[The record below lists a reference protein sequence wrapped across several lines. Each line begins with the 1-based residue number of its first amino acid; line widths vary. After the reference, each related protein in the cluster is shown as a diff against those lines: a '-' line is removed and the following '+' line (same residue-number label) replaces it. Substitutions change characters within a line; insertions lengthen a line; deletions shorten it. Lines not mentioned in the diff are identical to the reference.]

1 MEIKRIY
8 AENYKTYRRLDL
20 NLEGCDDER
29 PIILIGGANGCGKTT
44 LFDAIYHAL
53 YGLDTGKGRKANNK
67 KLTKAQFVEL
77 FNAGEMV
84 SSGMKDKMIV
94 LEITFEGRV
103 LNRQVQYKLRRAY
116 KLIEDNVVESVELNM
131 DGNRFIY
138 GTGSTAA
145 QKAQNMNVIN
155 KIIGANLPQEL
166 SQYFLFDA
174 MQTGKLVQTSELS
187 QLITDNINMV
197 MGLGKYKAL
206 QDVSD
211 SLLSEKK
218 AERMADEEKRKEYA
232 RLIQD
237 RNKLRDEL
245 DDNDA
250 EYNELINFANEH
262 KDEYDQ
268 LRDGQ
273 TADDVIQSQI
283 RKINES
289 LDSYGS
295 AEKRYVQDAN
305 NVVADLEVNVLYPKI
320 ASIIKSEVEVILSE
334 KKAIANAKGYQLGKD
349 QVEKIA
355 QNIISVLSARNL
367 INGTI
372 NIDELVRAVLLQQ
385 VQGQILKDRF
395 ANLSE
400 RDVKELERVAMGV
413 YSNPLIVL
421 DRERERLCEEQ
432 KELPKKRGQ
441 LEDLRK
447 QLGRK
452 DYSFLELYEQKMDRI
467 RELKDEKG
475 NIKNEIE
482 RLDKEIKKYDFDI
495 PQIPDPKYDTLCR
508 LPDFFTTVYGKLFAS
523 KRTNIE
529 RRMKE
534 LLNTNLI
541 IYKDMIGRVELT
553 GDGTK
558 GITFKI
564 YHKNG
569 NEIYLSQLNA
579 GAKQTVMQV
588 LLKVLYEL
596 GDYNPPV
603 IIDTVMGVLDK
614 KSREVILEEYFPNL
628 SHQTILLSTDTE
640 ITTELDFKKIQ
651 AHVARTYTL
660 HRDPEQQCTSITD
673 DYFGLKTQEY

>member
-8 AENYKTYRRLDL
+8 AENYKTYRHLDL
-20 NLEGCDDER
+20 NLEGCDEER
-29 PIILIGGANGCGKTT
+29 PIILIGGMNGCGKTT

-67 KLTKAQFVEL
+67 KLTKAQFIEL

-84 SSGMKDKMIV
+84 SSGLKDKMIV

-103 LNRQVQYKLRRAY
+103 LNKQVQYKLRRAY
-116 KLIEDNVVESVELNM
+116 KLIDDNVVESVELNM
-131 DGNRFIY
+131 DGNRFVY

-206 QDVSD
+206 QDVAD
-211 SLLSEKK
+211 VLLSEKK
-218 AERMADEEKRKEYA
+218 AERMADEEKRTNYA
-232 RLIQD
+232 KLIQN
-237 RNKLRDEL
+237 RNQKKENLQNL
-245 DDNDA
+245 DN
-250 EYNELINFANEH
+250 EYNELINYANEH
-262 KDEYDQ
+262 RDEYDQ
-268 LRDGQ
+268 LQEGH
-273 TADDVIQSQI
+273 TADEVTQAQI
-283 RKINES
+283 TKLNDS
-289 LDSYGS
+289 LKSYYN
-295 AEKRYVQDAN
+295 AEKKYVQDAN
-305 NVVADLEVNVLYPKI
+305 SLVADLEINVLYPKI
-320 ASIIKSEVEVILSE
+320 ANLIKDEVEVVLSE
-334 KKAIANAKGYQLGKD
+334 KKAISNARGIQLGKD
-349 QVEKIA
+349 QIEKLTQDIVA
-355 QNIISVLSARNL
+355 ILQEKYGITA
-367 INGTI
+367 
-372 NIDELVRAVLLQQ
+372 NIDTIALANAVIEQQ
-385 VQGQILKDRF
+385 NRGQAVKDRF
-395 ANLSE
+395 VNLGE
-400 RDVKELERVAMGV
+400 RDVKELEKVATGN
-413 YSNPLIVL
+413 YSNPFIAI
-421 DRERERLCEEQ
+421 DRERERLNEEQ
-432 KELPKKRGQ
+432 KELPRKHEQ
-441 LEDLRK
+441 LEDLRQ

-452 DYSFLELYEQKMDRI
+452 DYSFLELYENKLKRI
-467 RELKDEKG
+467 TTLKGEKEQV
-475 NIKNEIE
+475 KNEIE
-482 RLDKEIKKYDFDI
+482 SLDKEIKKYDFDI

-508 LPDFFTTVYGKLFAS
+508 LPEFFATVYSKLFAD
-523 KRTNIE
+523 KKTNIE
-529 RRMKE
+529 RRMRE
-534 LLNTNLI
+534 LLNINLI
-541 IYKDMIGRVELT
+541 IYKDMIGKVELT
-553 GDGTK
+553 GDGSK

-660 HRDPEQQCTSITD
+660 HRDPEQQCTVITE
-673 DYFGLKTQEY
+673 DYFGLKTED

>member
-20 NLEGCDDER
+20 NLEGCDEER
-29 PIILIGGANGCGKTT
+29 PIILIGGVNGCGKTT

-67 KLTKAQFVEL
+67 KLTKAQFIEL

-116 KLIEDNVVESVELNM
+116 KLIDDNVVESVELNM
-131 DGNRFIY
+131 DGNRFVY
-138 GTGSTAA
+138 GSGSTAA

-206 QDVSD
+206 QDVAD
-211 SLLSEKK
+211 VLLSEKK
-218 AERMADEEKRKEYA
+218 AERMADEEKRKTYA

-237 RNKLRDEL
+237 RNRKKEDFQNLE
-245 DDNDA
+245 N
-250 EYNELINFANEH
+250 EYNELINYANEH
-262 KDEYDQ
+262 RDEYEQ
-268 LRDGQ
+268 LREGQ
-273 TADDVIQSQI
+273 TADEVTQAQI
-283 RKINES
+283 TKLNDA
-289 LDSYGS
+289 LKAYAS
-295 AEKRYVQDAN
+295 AERKYVQDAN
-305 NVVADLEVNVLYPKI
+305 SMVADLEVNVIYPKI
-320 ASIIKSEVEVILSE
+320 ASLIKDEVEVILSE
-334 KKAIANAKGYQLGKD
+334 KNAISNARGLQLGRD
-349 QVEKIA
+349 QIEKLTQDIVA
-355 QNIISVLSARNL
+355 ILQEKYGISA
-367 INGTI
+367 
-372 NIDELVRAVLLQQ
+372 NIDTMALAQTVIDQQNQGLVV
-385 VQGQILKDRF
+385 KDRF
-395 ANLSE
+395 ANLGE
-400 RDVKELERVAMGV
+400 RDLKELERVAT
-413 YSNPLIVL
+413 SNYNNPFISI
-421 DRERERLCEEQ
+421 DRERERLNEEQ
-432 KELPKKRGQ
+432 PELPKKREQ
-441 LEDLRK
+441 LEELRR

-452 DYSFLELYEQKMDRI
+452 DYSFLEEYERKMKRI
-467 RELKDEKG
+467 TALKDEKG
-475 NIKNEIE
+475 QLKTEIE
-482 RLDKEIKKYDFDI
+482 NLDKDIKKYDFDI

-508 LPDFFTTVYGKLFAS
+508 LPEFFAAVYGKLFTS
-523 KRTNIE
+523 KKSNIE
-529 RRMKE
+529 RRMRE
-534 LLNTNLI
+534 LLNINLV
-541 IYKDMIGRVELT
+541 IYKDMIGKVELT
-553 GDGTK
+553 GDGSK

-660 HRDPEQQCTSITD
+660 HRDPEQQCTAVSE
-673 DYFGLKTQEY
+673 DYFGLKTKDV

>member
-8 AENYKTYRRLDL
+8 AENYKTYRHLDL
-20 NLEGCDDER
+20 NLEGCDEER
-29 PIILIGGANGCGKTT
+29 PIILIGGMNGCGKTT

-53 YGLDTGKGRKANNK
+53 YGLDTGKGRKSNNQ
-67 KLTKAQFVEL
+67 KLTKAQFIEL

-116 KLIEDNVVESVELNM
+116 KLIDDNVIESVELNM
-131 DGNRFIY
+131 DGNRFVY

-206 QDVSD
+206 QEIADV
-211 SLLSEKK
+211 LLSEKK
-218 AERMADEEKRKEYA
+218 AERMADEEKRKKYA
-232 RLIQD
+232 QLIQD
-237 RNKLRDEL
+237 RNKKKEEL
-245 DDNDA
+245 QNLDT
-250 EYNELINFANEH
+250 EYNELINYANEH
-262 KDEYDQ
+262 RDEYDQ
-268 LRDGQ
+268 LQEGH
-273 TADDVIQSQI
+273 TADEVTQSQI
-283 RKINES
+283 TKLNDALKTYS
-289 LDSYGS
+289 S
-295 AEKRYVQDAN
+295 AEKKYVQDAN
-305 NVVADLEVNVLYPKI
+305 SLVADLEVNVLYPKI
-320 ASIIKSEVEVILSE
+320 AHLIKDEVEVILSE
-334 KKAIANAKGYQLGKD
+334 KRAIASARGIQLGKD
-349 QVEKIA
+349 QIEKLTLDIVTIL
-355 QNIISVLSARNL
+355 QEKYGISA
-367 INGTI
+367 
-372 NIDELVRAVLLQQ
+372 NIDIKALALAVIEQQ
-385 VQGQILKDRF
+385 NQGESVKDRF
-395 ANLSE
+395 ANLGE
-400 RDVKELERVAMGV
+400 RDVKELERVATGN
-413 YSNPLIVL
+413 YSNPFIAI
-421 DRERERLCEEQ
+421 DYERAKLNEEQ
-432 KELPKKRGQ
+432 KELPRKREQ
-441 LEDLRK
+441 LEDLRQ

-452 DYSFLELYEQKMDRI
+452 DYSFLELYEQKLKRI
-467 RELKDEKG
+467 TALKGEKEQL
-475 NIKNEIE
+475 KTDIE
-482 RLDKEIKKYDFDI
+482 GIEKEIKKYDFDI

-508 LPDFFTTVYGKLFAS
+508 LPEFFATVYGKLFAD
-523 KRTNIE
+523 KKTNIE
-529 RRMKE
+529 RRMRE
-534 LLNTNLI
+534 LLNINLI
-541 IYKDMIGRVELT
+541 IYKNMIGKVELT
-553 GDGTK
+553 GDGSK

-640 ITTELDFKKIQ
+640 ITTEQDFKKIQ
-651 AHVARTYTL
+651 AHVAKTFTL
-660 HRDPEQQCTSITD
+660 HRDPEQQCTIITE
-673 DYFGLKTQEY
+673 DYFGLRTNDI

>member
-8 AENYKTYRRLDL
+8 AENYKTYRHLDL
-20 NLEGCDDER
+20 NLEGCDEER
-29 PIILIGGANGCGKTT
+29 PIILIGGMNGCGKTT

-53 YGLDTGKGRKANNK
+53 YGLDTGKGRKSNNQ
-67 KLTKAQFVEL
+67 KLTKAQFIEL

-84 SSGMKDKMIV
+84 SSGMTDKMIV

-116 KLIEDNVVESVELNM
+116 KLIDDNVVESVELNM
-131 DGNRFIY
+131 DGNRFVY

-174 MQTGKLVQTSELS
+174 MQTGKLVQTTELS

-206 QDVSD
+206 HDVSEA
-211 SLLSEKK
+211 LLSEKK
-218 AERMADEEKRKEYA
+218 ADRMADEEKRKTYA

-237 RNKLRDEL
+237 RNKKKEDFQSLEI
-245 DDNDA
+245 
-250 EYNELINFANEH
+250 EYNELINYANEH
-262 KDEYDQ
+262 RDEYDQ
-268 LRDGQ
+268 LQEGH
-273 TADDVIQSQI
+273 TADEVTQSQI
-283 RKINES
+283 TKLNDA
-289 LDSYGS
+289 LKSYSS
-295 AEKRYVQDAN
+295 AEKKYVQDAN
-305 NVVADLEVNVLYPKI
+305 SLVADLEVNVLYPKI
-320 ASIIKSEVEVILSE
+320 AHLIKDEVEVLLSE
-334 KKAIANAKGYQLGKD
+334 KRAIANARGIHFGKE
-349 QVEKIA
+349 QIEKVTRDIVA
-355 QNIISVLSARNL
+355 ILQKKYGLS
-367 INGTI
+367 T
-372 NIDELVRAVLLQQ
+372 NIDTNALALAVIEQQ
-385 VQGQILKDRF
+385 NQGQSVKDRF
-395 ANLSE
+395 ANLGD
-400 RDVKELERVAMGV
+400 RDVKELERVATGN
-413 YSNPLIVL
+413 YSNPFVAI
-421 DRERERLCEEQ
+421 DRERERLNEEQ
-432 KELPKKRGQ
+432 KELPRKREQ
-441 LEDLRK
+441 LEDLRQ

-452 DYSFLELYEQKMDRI
+452 DYSFLELYEQKVKRI
-467 RELKDEKG
+467 TALKGEKEQLK
-475 NIKNEIE
+475 IEIE
-482 RLDKEIKKYDFDI
+482 GLEKEIKKYDFDI

-508 LPDFFTTVYGKLFAS
+508 LPEFFATVYGKLFAD
-523 KRTNIE
+523 KKTNIE
-529 RRMKE
+529 RRMRE
-534 LLNTNLI
+534 LLNINLI
-541 IYKDMIGRVELT
+541 IYKDMIGKVELT
-553 GDGTK
+553 GDGSK

-640 ITTELDFKKIQ
+640 ITTEGDFKKIQ
-651 AHVARTYTL
+651 AHVAKTFTL
-660 HRDPEQQCTSITD
+660 HRDPEQQCTVITE
-673 DYFGLKTQEY
+673 DYFGLRTKDV

>member
-8 AENYKTYRRLDL
+8 AENYKTYRHLDL
-20 NLEGCDDER
+20 NLEGCDEER
-29 PIILIGGANGCGKTT
+29 PIILIGGMNGCGKTT

-53 YGLDTGKGRKANNK
+53 YGLDTGKGRKSNNQ
-67 KLTKAQFVEL
+67 KLTKAQFIEL

-84 SSGMKDKMIV
+84 SSGMTDKMIV

-116 KLIEDNVVESVELNM
+116 KLMDDNVVESVELNM
-131 DGNRFIY
+131 DGNRFVY

-174 MQTGKLVQTSELS
+174 MQTGKLVQTTELS

-206 QDVSD
+206 QDVSEA
-211 SLLSEKK
+211 LLSEKK
-218 AERMADEEKRKEYA
+218 ADRMADEEKRKTYA

-237 RNKLRDEL
+237 RNKKKEDFQSLEI
-245 DDNDA
+245 
-250 EYNELINFANEH
+250 EYNELINYANEH
-262 KDEYDQ
+262 RDEYDQ
-268 LRDGQ
+268 LQEGH
-273 TADDVIQSQI
+273 TADEVTQSQI
-283 RKINES
+283 TKLNDA
-289 LDSYGS
+289 LKSYSS
-295 AEKRYVQDAN
+295 AEKKYVQDAN
-305 NVVADLEVNVLYPKI
+305 SLVADLEVNVLYPKI
-320 ASIIKSEVEVILSE
+320 AHLIKDEVEVLLSE
-334 KKAIANAKGYQLGKD
+334 KRAIANARGIQFGKE
-349 QVEKIA
+349 QIEKVTRDIVA
-355 QNIISVLSARNL
+355 ILQKKYGLS
-367 INGTI
+367 T
-372 NIDELVRAVLLQQ
+372 NIDTNALALAVIEQQ
-385 VQGQILKDRF
+385 NQGQSVKDRF
-395 ANLSE
+395 ANLGD
-400 RDVKELERVAMGV
+400 RDVKELERVATGN
-413 YSNPLIVL
+413 YSNPFIAI
-421 DRERERLCEEQ
+421 DRERERLNEEQ
-432 KELPKKRGQ
+432 KELPRKREQ
-441 LEDLRK
+441 LEDLRQ

-452 DYSFLELYEQKMDRI
+452 DYSFLELYEQKVKRI
-467 RELKDEKG
+467 TALKGEKEQLK
-475 NIKNEIE
+475 IEIE
-482 RLDKEIKKYDFDI
+482 GLEKEIKKYDFDI

-508 LPDFFTTVYGKLFAS
+508 LPEFFATVYGKLFAD
-523 KRTNIE
+523 KKTNIE
-529 RRMKE
+529 RRMRE
-534 LLNTNLI
+534 LLNINLI
-541 IYKDMIGRVELT
+541 IYKDMIGKVELT
-553 GDGTK
+553 GDGSK

-640 ITTELDFKKIQ
+640 IT
-651 AHVARTYTL
+651 
-660 HRDPEQQCTSITD
+660 C
-673 DYFGLKTQEY
+673 

>member
-8 AENYKTYRRLDL
+8 AENYKTYRHLDL
-20 NLEGCDDER
+20 NLEGCDEER
-29 PIILIGGANGCGKTT
+29 PIILIGGMNGCGKTT

-67 KLTKAQFVEL
+67 KLTKAQFIEL

-84 SSGMKDKMIV
+84 SSGMQDKMIV

-131 DGNRFIY
+131 DGNRFVY

-206 QDVSD
+206 QDVAD
-211 SLLSEKK
+211 VLLSEKK
-218 AERMADEEKRKEYA
+218 AERMADEEKRTTYA
-232 RLIQD
+232 KLIQD
-237 RNKLRDEL
+237 RNQKKEDFQNL
-245 DDNDA
+245 DI
-250 EYNELINFANEH
+250 EYNELINYANEH
-262 KDEYDQ
+262 RDEYDQ
-268 LRDGQ
+268 LQEGH
-273 TADDVIQSQI
+273 TADEVTQAQI
-283 RKINES
+283 TKLNDA
-289 LDSYGS
+289 LKAYYN
-295 AEKRYVQDAN
+295 AEKKYVQDAN
-305 NVVADLEVNVLYPKI
+305 SLVADLEVNVLYPKI
-320 ASIIKSEVEVILSE
+320 AHLIKDEVEVVLSE
-334 KKAIANAKGYQLGKD
+334 KRAIANARGIQLGKD
-349 QVEKIA
+349 QIEKLTQDIVA
-355 QNIISVLSARNL
+355 ILQEKYGITA
-367 INGTI
+367 
-372 NIDELVRAVLLQQ
+372 NIDTNALARAVIEQQ
-385 VQGQILKDRF
+385 NQGQSVKDRF
-395 ANLSE
+395 ANLGE
-400 RDVKELERVAMGV
+400 RDVKELERVATGN
-413 YSNPLIVL
+413 YSNPFIVI
-421 DRERERLCEEQ
+421 DRERERLNEEH
-432 KELPKKRGQ
+432 KDLPRKHEQ
-441 LEDLRK
+441 LEDLRH
-447 QLGRK
+447 QLGSK
-452 DYSFLELYEQKMDRI
+452 DYSFLELYESKLKRI
-467 RELKDEKG
+467 TALKGEKEQL
-475 NIKNEIE
+475 KTEIE
-482 RLDKEIKKYDFDI
+482 GLDKEIKKYDFDI
-495 PQIPDPKYDTLCR
+495 PQIPDPKYDTL
-508 LPDFFTTVYGKLFAS
+508 Y
-523 KRTNIE
+523 IE
-529 RRMKE
+529 RRMRE
-534 LLNTNLI
+534 LLNINLI
-541 IYKDMIGRVELT
+541 IYKDMIGKVELT
-553 GDGTK
+553 GDGSK

-660 HRDPEQQCTSITD
+660 HRDPEQQCTVITE
-673 DYFGLKTQEY
+673 DYFGLKTED

>member
-8 AENYKTYRRLDL
+8 AENYKTYRHLDL
-20 NLEGCDDER
+20 NLEGCDEER
-29 PIILIGGANGCGKTT
+29 PIILIGGMNGCGKTT

-53 YGLDTGKGRKANNK
+53 YGLDTGKGRKSNNQ
-67 KLTKAQFVEL
+67 KLTKAQFIEL

-84 SSGMKDKMIV
+84 SSGMTDKMIV

-116 KLIEDNVVESVELNM
+116 KLMDDNVVESVELNM
-131 DGNRFIY
+131 DGNRFVY

-174 MQTGKLVQTSELS
+174 MQTGKLVQTTELS

-197 MGLGKYKAL
+197 MWLGKYKAL
-206 QDVSD
+206 QDVSEA
-211 SLLSEKK
+211 LLSEKK
-218 AERMADEEKRKEYA
+218 ADRMADEEKRKTYA

-237 RNKLRDEL
+237 RNKKKEDFQSLEI
-245 DDNDA
+245 
-250 EYNELINFANEH
+250 EYNELINYANEH
-262 KDEYDQ
+262 RDEYDQ
-268 LRDGQ
+268 LQEGH
-273 TADDVIQSQI
+273 TADEVTQSQI
-283 RKINES
+283 TKLNDA
-289 LDSYGS
+289 LKSYSS
-295 AEKRYVQDAN
+295 AEKKYVQDAN
-305 NVVADLEVNVLYPKI
+305 SLVADLEVNVLYPKI
-320 ASIIKSEVEVILSE
+320 AHLIKDEVEVLLSE
-334 KKAIANAKGYQLGKD
+334 KRAIANARGIQFGKE
-349 QVEKIA
+349 QIEKVTRDIVA
-355 QNIISVLSARNL
+355 ILQKKYGLS
-367 INGTI
+367 T
-372 NIDELVRAVLLQQ
+372 NIDTNALALAVIEQQ
-385 VQGQILKDRF
+385 NQGQSVKDRF
-395 ANLSE
+395 ANLGD
-400 RDVKELERVAMGV
+400 RDVKELERVATGN
-413 YSNPLIVL
+413 YSNPFIAI
-421 DRERERLCEEQ
+421 DRERERLNEEQ
-432 KELPKKRGQ
+432 KELPRKREQ
-441 LEDLRK
+441 LEDLRQ

-452 DYSFLELYEQKMDRI
+452 DYSFLELYEQKVKRI
-467 RELKDEKG
+467 TALKGEKEQLK
-475 NIKNEIE
+475 IEIE
-482 RLDKEIKKYDFDI
+482 GLEKEIKKYDFDI

-508 LPDFFTTVYGKLFAS
+508 LPEFFATVYGKLFAD
-523 KRTNIE
+523 KKTNIE
-529 RRMKE
+529 RRMRE
-534 LLNTNLI
+534 LLNINLI
-541 IYKDMIGRVELT
+541 IYKDMIGKVELT
-553 GDGTK
+553 GDGSK

-640 ITTELDFKKIQ
+640 ITTEGDFKKIQ
-651 AHVARTYTL
+651 AHVAKTFTL
-660 HRDPEQQCTSITD
+660 HRDPEQQCTVITE
-673 DYFGLKTQEY
+673 DYFGLRTKDV

>member
-8 AENYKTYRRLDL
+8 AENYKTYRHLDL
-20 NLEGCDDER
+20 DLEGCDEER
-29 PIILIGGANGCGKTT
+29 PIILIGGMNGCGKTT

-67 KLTKAQFVEL
+67 KLTKAQFIEL

-103 LNRQVQYKLRRAY
+103 LNKQVQYKLRRAY
-116 KLIEDNVVESVELNM
+116 KLIDDNVVESVELNM
-131 DGNRFIY
+131 DGNRFVY

-145 QKAQNMNVIN
+145 QKAQSMNVIN

-211 SLLSEKK
+211 VLLSEKK
-218 AERMADEEKRKEYA
+218 AERMADEEKRTTYA
-232 RLIQD
+232 KLIQD
-237 RNKLRDEL
+237 RNQKKEDQQRLE
-245 DDNDA
+245 N
-250 EYNELINFANEH
+250 EYNELINYANEH
-262 KDEYDQ
+262 RDEYDQ
-268 LRDGQ
+268 LQEGH
-273 TADDVIQSQI
+273 TADEVTQAQI
-283 RKINES
+283 AKLNDA
-289 LDSYGS
+289 LKAYYN
-295 AEKRYVQDAN
+295 AEKKYVQDAN
-305 NVVADLEVNVLYPKI
+305 SLVADLEINVLYPKI
-320 ASIIKSEVEVILSE
+320 AHLIKDEVEVVLSE
-334 KKAIANAKGYQLGKD
+334 KRAIANARGIQLGKD
-349 QVEKIA
+349 QIEKLTHDIVA
-355 QNIISVLSARNL
+355 ILQEKYGITA
-367 INGTI
+367 
-372 NIDELVRAVLLQQ
+372 NIDTNALARAVIEQQ
-385 VQGQILKDRF
+385 NQGQSVKDRF
-395 ANLSE
+395 ANLGE
-400 RDVKELERVAMGV
+400 RDVKELERVATGN
-413 YSNPLIVL
+413 YSNPFIAI
-421 DRERERLCEEQ
+421 DRERERLNEEQ
-432 KELPKKRGQ
+432 KDLPRKHEQ
-441 LEDLRK
+441 LEDLRH
-447 QLGRK
+447 QLGSK
-452 DYSFLELYEQKMDRI
+452 DYSFMELYESKLKRI
-467 RELKDEKG
+467 TALKGEREQ
-475 NIKNEIE
+475 IKIDIDGLE
-482 RLDKEIKKYDFDI
+482 KEIKKYDFDI

-508 LPDFFTTVYGKLFAS
+508 LPKFFATVYNKLFAD
-523 KRTNIE
+523 KKTNIE
-529 RRMKE
+529 RRMRE
-534 LLNTNLI
+534 LLNINLI
-541 IYKDMIGRVELT
+541 IYKDMIGKVELT
-553 GDGTK
+553 GDGSM

-660 HRDPEQQCTSITD
+660 HRDPEQQCTVITE
-673 DYFGLKTQEY
+673 DYFGLRTED

>member
-20 NLEGCDDER
+20 NLEGCDEER
-29 PIILIGGANGCGKTT
+29 PIILIGGMNGCGKTT

-67 KLTKAQFVEL
+67 KLTKAQFIEL

-84 SSGMKDKMIV
+84 SSGIKDKMIV

-116 KLIEDNVVESVELNM
+116 KLIDDNVVESVELNM
-131 DGNRFIY
+131 DGNRFVY
-138 GTGSTAA
+138 GSGSTAA
-145 QKAQNMNVIN
+145 QKAQNINVIN

-197 MGLGKYKAL
+197 MGLGKYKAM
-206 QDVSD
+206 QDVAD
-211 SLLSEKK
+211 VLLSEKK
-218 AERMADEEKRKEYA
+218 AERMADEEKRKTYA

-237 RNKLRDEL
+237 RNRKKEDFQNIEI
-245 DDNDA
+245 
-250 EYNELINFANEH
+250 EYNELINYANEH
-262 KDEYDQ
+262 HDEYDQ
-268 LRDGQ
+268 LREGRS
-273 TADDVIQSQI
+273 ADEVTQSQI
-283 RKINES
+283 TKLNDALKAYATAERK
-289 LDSYGS
+289 
-295 AEKRYVQDAN
+295 YVQDAN
-305 NVVADLEVNVLYPKI
+305 SMVADLEINVLYPKI
-320 ASIIKSEVEVILSE
+320 ASLIRDEVEVILSE
-334 KKAIANAKGYQLGKD
+334 KKAIANSRGLQLGREQIEKLTKD
-349 QVEKIA
+349 IVAIMQEKYGIT
-355 QNIISVLSARNL
+355 S
-367 INGTI
+367 
-372 NIDELVRAVLLQQ
+372 NIDTKALAQFVIEQQ
-385 VQGQILKDRF
+385 DQGQAVKDRF
-395 ANLSE
+395 TNLGE
-400 RDVKELERVAMGV
+400 RDLKELERVAEGN
-413 YSNPLIVL
+413 YSNPFVVINK
-421 DRERERLCEEQ
+421 ERERLNEEMP
-432 KELPKKRGQ
+432 ELPKKREQ
-441 LEDLRK
+441 LEEFRH

-452 DYSFLELYEQKMDRI
+452 DYSFLEQYEKNMKRI
-467 RELKDEKG
+467 TELKDEKSQL
-475 NIKNEIE
+475 KTEIE
-482 RLDKEIKKYDFDI
+482 NYDKEIKKYDFDI

-508 LPDFFTTVYGKLFAS
+508 LPLFFATVYGKLFAS
-523 KRTNIE
+523 KKSNIE
-529 RRMKE
+529 RRMRE
-534 LLNTNLI
+534 LLNINLV
-541 IYKDMIGRVELT
+541 IYKDMIGKVELT
-553 GDGTK
+553 GDGSK

-660 HRDPEQQCTSITD
+660 HRDPEQQCTIITD
-673 DYFGLKTQEY
+673 DYFGLKTED

>member
-8 AENYKTYRRLDL
+8 AENYKTYRHLDL
-20 NLEGCDDER
+20 NLEGCDEER
-29 PIILIGGANGCGKTT
+29 PIILIGGMNGCGKTT

-67 KLTKAQFVEL
+67 KLTKAQFIEL

-116 KLIEDNVVESVELNM
+116 KLMDDNVVESVELNM
-131 DGNRFIY
+131 DGNRFVY

-206 QDVSD
+206 QDVSEV
-211 SLLSEKK
+211 LLSEKK
-218 AERMADEEKRKEYA
+218 ADRMADEEKRKKYA
-232 RLIQD
+232 HLIQD
-237 RNKLRDEL
+237 RNKKKEEL
-245 DDNDA
+245 QNLDT
-250 EYNELINFANEH
+250 EYNELINYANEH
-262 KDEYDQ
+262 RDEYDQ
-268 LRDGQ
+268 LQEGH
-273 TADDVIQSQI
+273 TADEVTQSQI
-283 RKINES
+283 TKLNDALKTYS
-289 LDSYGS
+289 S
-295 AEKRYVQDAN
+295 AEKKYVQDAN
-305 NVVADLEVNVLYPKI
+305 SLVADLEVNVLYPKI
-320 ASIIKSEVEVILSE
+320 AHLIKDEIEVLLSE
-334 KKAIANAKGYQLGKD
+334 KRAIANARGIQFGKE
-349 QVEKIA
+349 QIEKLTHDIVA
-355 QNIISVLSARNL
+355 ILQEKYGLS
-367 INGTI
+367 T
-372 NIDELVRAVLLQQ
+372 NIDINALTLAVIEQQ
-385 VQGQILKDRF
+385 NQGQAVKDRF
-395 ANLSE
+395 ANLGE
-400 RDVKELERVAMGV
+400 RDVKELERVANGN
-413 YSNPLIVL
+413 YSNPFIAI
-421 DRERERLCEEQ
+421 DRERERLNEEQ
-432 KELPKKRGQ
+432 KELPRKREQ
-441 LEDLRK
+441 LEELRQ

-452 DYSFLELYEQKMDRI
+452 DYSFLELYEQKVKRI
-467 RELKDEKG
+467 TTLKGEKEQL
-475 NIKNEIE
+475 KTEIE
-482 RLDKEIKKYDFDI
+482 GLDKEIKKYDFDI

-508 LPDFFTTVYGKLFAS
+508 LPEFFATVYGKLFAD
-523 KRTNIE
+523 KKTNIE
-529 RRMKE
+529 RRMRE
-534 LLNTNLI
+534 LLNINLV
-541 IYKDMIGRVELT
+541 IYKDMIGKVELT
-553 GDGTK
+553 GDGSK

-564 YHKNG
+564 YHKNR

-640 ITTELDFKKIQ
+640 ITTEVDFKKIQ
-651 AHVARTYTL
+651 AHVAKTFTL
-660 HRDPEQQCTSITD
+660 HRDPEQQCTVITE
-673 DYFGLKTQEY
+673 DYFGLRTKDV

>member
-8 AENYKTYRRLDL
+8 AENYKTYRHLDL
-20 NLEGCDDER
+20 NLEGCDEER
-29 PIILIGGANGCGKTT
+29 PIILIGGMNGCGKTT

-53 YGLDTGKGRKANNK
+53 YGLDTGKGRKSNNQ
-67 KLTKAQFVEL
+67 KLTKAQFIEL

-116 KLIEDNVVESVELNM
+116 KLMDDNVVESVELNM
-131 DGNRFIY
+131 DGNRFVY

-174 MQTGKLVQTSELS
+174 MQTGKLVQTTELS

-206 QDVSD
+206 QDVSEA
-211 SLLSEKK
+211 LLSEKK
-218 AERMADEEKRKEYA
+218 ADRMADEEKRKTYA

-237 RNKLRDEL
+237 RNRKKEEYQSLET
-245 DDNDA
+245 
-250 EYNELINFANEH
+250 EYNELINYANEH
-262 KDEYDQ
+262 RDEYDQ
-268 LRDGQ
+268 LQEGH
-273 TADDVIQSQI
+273 TADEVTQSQI
-283 RKINES
+283 TKLNDA
-289 LDSYGS
+289 LKSYSS
-295 AEKRYVQDAN
+295 AEKKYVQDAN
-305 NVVADLEVNVLYPKI
+305 SLVADLEVNVLYPKI
-320 ASIIKSEVEVILSE
+320 AHLIKDEVEVLLSE
-334 KKAIANAKGYQLGKD
+334 KRAIANARGIQFGKE
-349 QVEKIA
+349 QIEKLTRDIVTIL
-355 QNIISVLSARNL
+355 QEKYGLS
-367 INGTI
+367 T
-372 NIDELVRAVLLQQ
+372 NIDTNALALAVIEQQ
-385 VQGQILKDRF
+385 NQGQSVKDRF
-395 ANLSE
+395 ANLGE
-400 RDVKELERVAMGV
+400 RDVKELERVATGN
-413 YSNPLIVL
+413 YSNPFIAI
-421 DRERERLCEEQ
+421 DRERERLNEEQ
-432 KELPKKRGQ
+432 KELPRKREQ
-441 LEDLRK
+441 LEDLRQ

-452 DYSFLELYEQKMDRI
+452 DYSFLELYEQKVKRI
-467 RELKDEKG
+467 TALKGEKEQLK
-475 NIKNEIE
+475 IEIE
-482 RLDKEIKKYDFDI
+482 GLEKEIKKYDFDI

-508 LPDFFTTVYGKLFAS
+508 LPEFFATVYGKLFAD
-523 KRTNIE
+523 KKTNIE
-529 RRMKE
+529 RRMRE
-534 LLNTNLI
+534 LLNINLI
-541 IYKDMIGRVELT
+541 IYKDMIGKVELT
-553 GDGTK
+553 GDGSK

-614 KSREVILEEYFPNL
+614 KSREVILRGIFPKFVTPDDIVEYGYGDNYRRRL
-628 SHQTILLSTDTE
+628 QKDSGTCGQDIH
-640 ITTELDFKKIQ
+640 
-651 AHVARTYTL
+651 A
-660 HRDPEQQCTSITD
+660 TS
-673 DYFGLKTQEY
+673 

>member
-20 NLEGCDDER
+20 NLEGCDEER
-29 PIILIGGANGCGKTT
+29 PIILIGGMNGCGKTT

-67 KLTKAQFVEL
+67 KLTKAQFIEL

-84 SSGMKDKMIV
+84 SSGIKDKMIV

-116 KLIEDNVVESVELNM
+116 KLIDDNVVESVELNM
-131 DGNRFIY
+131 DGNRFVY
-138 GTGSTAA
+138 GSGSTAA
-145 QKAQNMNVIN
+145 QKAQNINVIN

-197 MGLGKYKAL
+197 MGLGKYKAM
-206 QDVSD
+206 QDVAD
-211 SLLSEKK
+211 VLLSEKK
-218 AERMADEEKRKEYA
+218 AERMADEEKRKTYA

-237 RNKLRDEL
+237 RNRKKEDFQNIEI
-245 DDNDA
+245 
-250 EYNELINFANEH
+250 EYNELINYANEH
-262 KDEYDQ
+262 HDEYD
-268 LRDGQ
+268 RS
-273 TADDVIQSQI
+273 ADEVTQSQI
-283 RKINES
+283 TKLNDALKAYATAERK
-289 LDSYGS
+289 
-295 AEKRYVQDAN
+295 YVQDAN
-305 NVVADLEVNVLYPKI
+305 SMVADLEINVLYPKI
-320 ASIIKSEVEVILSE
+320 ASLIRDEVEVILSE
-334 KKAIANAKGYQLGKD
+334 KKAIANSRGLQLGREQIEKLTKD
-349 QVEKIA
+349 IVAIMQEKYGIT
-355 QNIISVLSARNL
+355 S
-367 INGTI
+367 
-372 NIDELVRAVLLQQ
+372 NIDTKALAQFVIEQQ
-385 VQGQILKDRF
+385 DQGQAVKDRF
-395 ANLSE
+395 TNLGE
-400 RDVKELERVAMGV
+400 RDLKELERVAEGN
-413 YSNPLIVL
+413 YSNPFVVINK
-421 DRERERLCEEQ
+421 ERERLNEEMP
-432 KELPKKRGQ
+432 ELPKKREQ
-441 LEDLRK
+441 LEEFRH

-452 DYSFLELYEQKMDRI
+452 DYSFLEQYEKNMKRI
-467 RELKDEKG
+467 TELKDEKSQL
-475 NIKNEIE
+475 KTEIE
-482 RLDKEIKKYDFDI
+482 NYDKEIKKYDFDI

-508 LPDFFTTVYGKLFAS
+508 LPLFFATVYGKLFAS
-523 KRTNIE
+523 KKSNIE
-529 RRMKE
+529 RRMRE
-534 LLNTNLI
+534 LLNINLV
-541 IYKDMIGRVELT
+541 IYKDMIGKVELT
-553 GDGTK
+553 GDGSK

-660 HRDPEQQCTSITD
+660 HRDPEQQCTIITD
-673 DYFGLKTQEY
+673 DYFGLKTED

>member
-8 AENYKTYRRLDL
+8 AENYKTYRKLDL
-20 NLEGCDDER
+20 NLEGCDEER
-29 PIILIGGANGCGKTT
+29 PIILIGGMNGCGKTT

-67 KLTKAQFVEL
+67 KLTKAQFIEL

-116 KLIEDNVVESVELNM
+116 KLIDDNVVESVELNM
-131 DGNRFIY
+131 DGNRFAY
-138 GTGSTAA
+138 GSGSTAT
-145 QKAQNMNVIN
+145 QRAQNMNVIN

-197 MGLGKYKAL
+197 MGLGKYKSL
-206 QDVSD
+206 QEVADG
-211 SLLSEKK
+211 LLSEKK
-218 AERMADEEKRKEYA
+218 AERMDDEKKRNAYA
-232 RLIQD
+232 QLIQD
-237 RNKLRDEL
+237 RNKKKEYFQNL
-245 DDNDA
+245 DD
-250 EYNELINFANEH
+250 EYNELINYANEH
-262 KDEYDQ
+262 RDEYDQ
-268 LRDGQ
+268 LKDGQ
-273 TADDVIQSQI
+273 TADDITQAQI
-283 RKINES
+283 TRLNDALK
-289 LDSYGS
+289 SYAT
-295 AEKRYVQDAN
+295 AEKKYVQEAN
-305 NVVADLEVNVLYPKI
+305 SMVADLEVKVLYPKI
-320 ASIIKSEVEVILSE
+320 AYLIKDEVEVILSE
-334 KKAIANAKGYQLGKD
+334 KKAISNAQGIQLGRE
-349 QVEKIA
+349 QIEKLT
-355 QNIISVLSARNL
+355 QNIVAILCEKYG
-367 INGTI
+367 IGYD
-372 NIDELVRAVLLQQ
+372 IDIHSLTQTVIEQQ
-385 VQGQILKDRF
+385 SQGQEVKDRF
-395 ANLSE
+395 VNLGE
-400 RDVKELERVAMGV
+400 RDLKELERISTGK
-413 YSNPLIVL
+413 YSNPFVTLNK
-421 DRERERLCEEQ
+421 ERERLNEELQ
-432 KELPKKRGQ
+432 ELPKKRKQ
-441 LEDLRK
+441 LEDLRM

-452 DYSFLELYEQKMDRI
+452 DYSFLEEYERKLKRI
-467 RELKDEKG
+467 TELKDEK
-475 NIKNEIE
+475 NKLKTDIDN
-482 RLDKEIKKYDFDI
+482 LDREIKKYDFDI

-508 LPDFFTTVYGKLFAS
+508 LPKFFEKVYEKLFITKKS
-523 KRTNIE
+523 DIE

-534 LLNTNLI
+534 LLNINLV
-541 IYKDMIGRVELT
+541 IYKDMIGKVELT
-553 GDGTK
+553 GDGSQ

-564 YHKNG
+564 YHKNS

-640 ITTELDFKKIQ
+640 ITTELDFQKIQ
-651 AHVARTYTL
+651 AHVAKTFTL
-660 HRDPEQQCTSITD
+660 HRDPEQQCTVITE
-673 DYFGLKTQEY
+673 DYFGLTTKDV

>member
-8 AENYKTYRRLDL
+8 AENYKTYRHLDL
-20 NLEGCDDER
+20 NLEGCDEER
-29 PIILIGGANGCGKTT
+29 PIILIGGMNGCGKTT

-53 YGLDTGKGRKANNK
+53 YGLDTGKGRKSNNQ
-67 KLTKAQFVEL
+67 KLTKAQFIEL

-116 KLIEDNVVESVELNM
+116 KLLDDNVVESVELNM
-131 DGNRFIY
+131 DGNRFVY

-174 MQTGKLVQTSELS
+174 MQTGKLVQTTELS

-206 QDVSD
+206 QDVSEA
-211 SLLSEKK
+211 LLSEKK
-218 AERMADEEKRKEYA
+218 ADRMADEEKRKTYA

-237 RNKLRDEL
+237 RNKKKEDFQSLEI
-245 DDNDA
+245 
-250 EYNELINFANEH
+250 EYNELINYANEH
-262 KDEYDQ
+262 RDEYDQ
-268 LRDGQ
+268 LQEGH
-273 TADDVIQSQI
+273 TADEVTQSQI
-283 RKINES
+283 TKLNDALKTYS
-289 LDSYGS
+289 S
-295 AEKRYVQDAN
+295 AEKKYVQDAN
-305 NVVADLEVNVLYPKI
+305 SLVADLEVNVLYPKI
-320 ASIIKSEVEVILSE
+320 AHLIKDEVEVLLSE
-334 KKAIANAKGYQLGKD
+334 KRAIANARGIQFGKE
-349 QVEKIA
+349 QIEKLTRDIVA
-355 QNIISVLSARNL
+355 ILQEKYGLSS
-367 INGTI
+367 
-372 NIDELVRAVLLQQ
+372 NIDTNALALAVIEQQ
-385 VQGQILKDRF
+385 NQGQSVKDRF
-395 ANLSE
+395 ANLGE
-400 RDVKELERVAMGV
+400 RDVKELERVATGN
-413 YSNPLIVL
+413 YSNPFIAI
-421 DRERERLCEEQ
+421 DRERERLNEEQ
-432 KELPKKRGQ
+432 KELPRKREQ
-441 LEDLRK
+441 LEDLRQ

-452 DYSFLELYEQKMDRI
+452 DYSFLELYEQKVKRI
-467 RELKDEKG
+467 TALKGEKEQLK
-475 NIKNEIE
+475 IEIE
-482 RLDKEIKKYDFDI
+482 GLEKEIKKYDFDI

-508 LPDFFTTVYGKLFAS
+508 LPEFFATVYGKLFAD
-523 KRTNIE
+523 KKTNIE
-529 RRMKE
+529 RRMRE
-534 LLNTNLI
+534 LLNINLV
-541 IYKDMIGRVELT
+541 IYKDMIGKVELT
-553 GDGTK
+553 GDGNK

-614 KSREVILEEYFPNL
+614 KSREVILDKYFPNL

-640 ITTELDFKKIQ
+640 ITTEDDFKKIQ
-651 AHVARTYTL
+651 KHVAKTFTL
-660 HRDPEQQCTSITD
+660 HRDPEQQCTVITE
-673 DYFGLKTQEY
+673 DYFGLKTKDV

>member
-8 AENYKTYRRLDL
+8 AENYKTYRHLDL
-20 NLEGCDDER
+20 NLEGCDEER
-29 PIILIGGANGCGKTT
+29 PIILIGGMNGCGKTT

-67 KLTKAQFVEL
+67 KLTKAQFIEL

-116 KLIEDNVVESVELNM
+116 KLIDDNVVESVELNM
-131 DGNRFIY
+131 DGNRFVY

-206 QDVSD
+206 QDVAD
-211 SLLSEKK
+211 VLLSEKK
-218 AERMADEEKRKEYA
+218 AERMADEEKRTTYA
-232 RLIQD
+232 KLIQD
-237 RNKLRDEL
+237 RNQKKEDFQNL
-245 DDNDA
+245 DI
-250 EYNELINFANEH
+250 EYNELINYANEH
-262 KDEYDQ
+262 RDEYDQ
-268 LRDGQ
+268 LQEGH
-273 TADDVIQSQI
+273 TADEVTQAQI
-283 RKINES
+283 TKLNDA
-289 LDSYGS
+289 LKAYYN
-295 AEKRYVQDAN
+295 AEKKYVQDAN
-305 NVVADLEVNVLYPKI
+305 SLVADLEVNVLYPKI
-320 ASIIKSEVEVILSE
+320 AHLIKDEVEVVLSE
-334 KKAIANAKGYQLGKD
+334 KRAIANARGIQLGKD
-349 QVEKIA
+349 QIEKLTQDIVA
-355 QNIISVLSARNL
+355 ILQEKYGITA
-367 INGTI
+367 
-372 NIDELVRAVLLQQ
+372 NIDTNALARAVIEQQ
-385 VQGQILKDRF
+385 NQGQSVKDRF
-395 ANLSE
+395 ANLGE
-400 RDVKELERVAMGV
+400 RDVKELERVATGN
-413 YSNPLIVL
+413 YSNPFIVI
-421 DRERERLCEEQ
+421 DRERERLNEEH
-432 KELPKKRGQ
+432 KDLPRKHEQ
-441 LEDLRK
+441 LEDLRH
-447 QLGRK
+447 QLGSK
-452 DYSFLELYEQKMDRI
+452 DYSFLELYESKLKRI
-467 RELKDEKG
+467 TALKGEKEQL
-475 NIKNEIE
+475 KTEIE
-482 RLDKEIKKYDFDI
+482 GLDKEIKKYDFDI

-508 LPDFFTTVYGKLFAS
+508 LPKFFATVYSKLFAD
-523 KRTNIE
+523 KKTNIE
-529 RRMKE
+529 RRMRE
-534 LLNTNLI
+534 LLNINLI
-541 IYKDMIGRVELT
+541 IYKDMIGKVELT
-553 GDGTK
+553 GDGSK

-660 HRDPEQQCTSITD
+660 HRDPEQQCTVITE
-673 DYFGLKTQEY
+673 DYFGLRTED